1 MICPS
6 CQKAT
11 PDDSAFCEECGAPI
25 DTSPNRAL
33 APAEPIPS
41 PELIKPAGSVTTT
54 QEKSKGAL
62 RLFSSIGIVAGT
74 LCIVAGIFGFVAL
87 PGTPNSGSFGGD
99 FYTYTYQ
106 GIVALSKQLDIV
118 ARLACGA
125 LASFGVFLVCH
136 FGFLLNRRSQGRL

>member
-6 CQKAT
+6 CQKAI

-25 DTSPNRAL
+25 EPSPHQAPT
-33 APAEPIPS
+33 PAEPIILPT
-41 PELIKPAGSVTTT
+41 PAKPADPVAPS
-54 QEKSKGAL
+54 QEKSKGTL
-62 RLFSSIGIVAGT
+62 RLFSSIGIVAGI
-74 LCIVAGIFGFVAL
+74 LCIAAGIFGFVAL

-136 FGFLLNRRSQGRL
+136 FGLLLNQRS